1 MARSELRA
9 KPEGRSGLK
18 PPRGVSRTDDII
30 HDVLCRRDDCRGWAA
45 QMGRFTRAIR
55 GFFGRFLSG
64 VEQRNP
70 EILLENAVQDEL
82 DNLKKLQVAAARTM
96 AYEKML
102 SNDAASKQK
111 VIVARERQAR
121 ELASRG
127 QRGAAVEVVQQ
138 KQEAQASVAEIE
150 GRLEEARR
158 NSQEME
164 QAFRDQERRYNDVV
178 RERAALME
186 EHQRSRALRTA
197 NEARANISLSDS
209 SRDLDKARQSIRQ
222 TSYEAQAIG
231 ELGTSETERQIA
243 AAEIDIKRLDAER
256 ELETIELQMGLRDS
270 IEAGEPSEDVSA
282 EQPAEEVQVEQP
294 GEGEQESRG

>member
-1 MARSELRA
+1 
-9 KPEGRSGLK
+9 
-18 PPRGVSRTDDII
+18 
-30 HDVLCRRDDCRGWAA
+30 
-45 QMGRFTRAIR
+45 MGRFFRTIR
-55 GFFGRFLSG
+55 GFFGRLLTG

-102 SNDAASKQK
+102 TNDAASKQK
-111 VIVARERQAR
+111 VVTVKERQGR
-121 ELASRG
+121 ELAARG
-127 QRGAAVEVVQQ
+127 QREAAIEVVQQ
-138 KQEAQASVAEIE
+138 KQEAQTSLAEIE
-150 GRLEEARR
+150 ARIEEARK
-158 NSQEME
+158 NSEEVE

-197 NEARANISLSDS
+197 NEARSNISLSDS
-209 SRDLDKARQSIRQ
+209 SRDLEQARQAIRQ
-222 TSYEAQAIG
+222 TSYEAEAIG

>member
-1 MARSELRA
+1 
-9 KPEGRSGLK
+9 
-18 PPRGVSRTDDII
+18 
-30 HDVLCRRDDCRGWAA
+30 
-45 QMGRFTRAIR
+45 MGRFFRAIR
-55 GFFGRFLSG
+55 GFFGRFLTG

-127 QRGAAVEVVQQ
+127 QREAAVEVVQQ
-138 KQEAQASVAEIE
+138 KQEAQTSLAEIE

-186 EHQRSRALRTA
+186 EHQRARALRTA
-197 NEARANISLSDS
+197 NEARASISLSDS
-209 SRDLDKARQSIRQ
+209 SRDLDKARQAIRQ
-222 TSYEAQAIG
+222 SSYEAEAVR

-256 ELETIELQMGLRDS
+256 ELEMIELQMGLRDAES
-270 IEAGEPSEDVSA
+270 LEAAPSAGTEEV
-282 EQPAEEVQVEQP
+282 PAEEVPAEEVPAAEEQT
-294 GEGEQESRG
+294 EGEEGPRG

>member
-1 MARSELRA
+1 
-9 KPEGRSGLK
+9 
-18 PPRGVSRTDDII
+18 
-30 HDVLCRRDDCRGWAA
+30 
-45 QMGRFTRAIR
+45 MGRFTRAIR

-82 DNLKKLQVAAARTM
+82 ENLKKLQVAAARTM

-102 SNDAASKQK
+102 SNDAVTKQK
-111 VIVARERQAR
+111 TLAVKERQAR

-127 QRGAAVEVVQQ
+127 QREAAIEVVQQ
-138 KQEAQASVAEIE
+138 KQEAQASLTDIE
-150 GRLEEARR
+150 SRLEEARK
-158 NSQEME
+158 NSQELE
-164 QAFRDQERRYNDVV
+164 QAFRDQERRYNNVV

-197 NEARANISLSDS
+197 NEARSNISLSDS
-209 SRDLDKARQSIRQ
+209 SRDLEKARQSIRQ
-222 TSYEAQAIG
+222 ASYEAEAIG

-256 ELETIELQMGLRDS
+256 ELEMMEVQMGLREPEP
-270 IEAGEPSEDVSA
+270 IEAA
-282 EQPAEEVQVEQP
+282 PAEETANPQAEETEDEP
-294 GEGEQESRG
+294 RGQ

>member
-1 MARSELRA
+1 
-9 KPEGRSGLK
+9 
-18 PPRGVSRTDDII
+18 
-30 HDVLCRRDDCRGWAA
+30 
-45 QMGRFTRAIR
+45 MGRFTRAIR

-82 DNLKKLQVAAARTM
+82 ENLKKLQVAAARTM

-102 SNDAASKQK
+102 ANDAVTKQK
-111 VIVARERQAR
+111 TVAVKGRQAR

-127 QRGAAVEVVQQ
+127 QRAAAIEVVQQ
-138 KQEAQASVAEIE
+138 KQEAEASLIEIE
-150 GRLEEARR
+150 GRLEEARK
-158 NSQEME
+158 NSQELE

-209 SRDLDKARQSIRQ
+209 SRDLEKARQSIRQ
-222 TSYEAQAIG
+222 ASYEAQAIG

-256 ELETIELQMGLRDS
+256 ELEMMEVEMGLREPEK
-270 IEAGEPSEDVSA
+270 IEAPPTEEAAEPKI
-282 EQPAEEVQVEQP
+282 EETEENP
-294 GEGEQESRG
+294 RG

>member
-1 MARSELRA
+1 
-9 KPEGRSGLK
+9 
-18 PPRGVSRTDDII
+18 
-30 HDVLCRRDDCRGWAA
+30 
-45 QMGRFTRAIR
+45 MGRFTRAIR

-82 DNLKKLQVAAARTM
+82 ENLKKLQVAAARTM

-102 SNDAASKQK
+102 SNDAVTKQK
-111 VIVARERQAR
+111 TLAVKERQAR

-127 QRGAAVEVVQQ
+127 QRGAAIEVVQQ
-138 KQEAQASVAEIE
+138 KQEAEASLADI
-150 GRLEEARR
+150 EARLGEAR
-158 NSQEME
+158 KNSQELE

-197 NEARANISLSDS
+197 NEARSKISLSDS
-209 SRDLDKARQSIRQ
+209 SRDLEKARQSIRQ
-222 TSYEAQAIG
+222 ASYEAQAIG
-231 ELGTSETERQIA
+231 ELGTSDTERQIA

-256 ELETIELQMGLRDS
+256 ELELMEVQMGLREPEK
-270 IEAGEPSEDVSA
+270 IEAAPTEETAEP
-282 EQPAEEVQVEQP
+282 QIEETEENP
-294 GEGEQESRG
+294 RG

>member
-1 MARSELRA
+1 
-9 KPEGRSGLK
+9 
-18 PPRGVSRTDDII
+18 
-30 HDVLCRRDDCRGWAA
+30 
-45 QMGRFTRAIR
+45 MGRLLRAIR
-55 GFFGRFLSG
+55 GFFGSFLSG

-102 SNDAASKQK
+102 ANDAASKQK
-111 VIVARERQAR
+111 IIATRERQAR

-127 QRGAAVEVVQQ
+127 QRDAAIEVVQQ
-138 KQEAQASVAEIE
+138 KQEAQAQLAEIE
-150 GRLEEARR
+150 ARLDEAHK

-164 QAFRDQERRYNDVV
+164 QAFREQERRYNDVV

-186 EHQRSRALRTA
+186 EHQRARALRTA
-197 NEARANISLSDS
+197 NEARASISLSDS
-209 SRDLDKARQSIRQ
+209 SRDLDKARQAIRQ
-222 TSYEAQAIG
+222 SSYEAEAVR

-256 ELETIELQMGLRDS
+256 ELEMMELQMGLRDADS
-270 IEAGEPSEDVSA
+270 LEAAPSEV
-282 EQPAEEVQVEQP
+282 AEEVPAAEEQTQAQGERP
-294 GEGEQESRG
+294 PEGEEGSRG

>member
-1 MARSELRA
+1 M
-9 KPEGRSGLK
+9 LK
-18 PPRGVSRTDDII
+18 PPQGVPRTDDII
-30 HDVLCRRDDCRGWAA
+30 HDVLCRRDDCRGWAV

-82 DNLKKLQVAAARTM
+82 ENLKKLQVAAARTM

-102 SNDAASKQK
+102 ANDAVAKQK
-111 VIVARERQAR
+111 TLAVKERQAR

-127 QRGAAVEVVQQ
+127 QREAAIEVVQQ
-138 KQEAQASVAEIE
+138 KQEAQASLTEIE
-150 GRLEEARR
+150 SRLEDARK
-158 NSQEME
+158 NSQELE
-164 QAFRDQERRYNDVV
+164 QAFRDQDRRYNNVV

-197 NEARANISLSDS
+197 NEA
-209 SRDLDKARQSIRQ
+209 
-222 TSYEAQAIG
+222 EAIG

-256 ELETIELQMGLRDS
+256 ELEMMEVQMGLR
-270 IEAGEPSEDVSA
+270 EPE
-282 EQPAEEVQVEQP
+282 P
-294 GEGEQESRG
+294 

>member
-1 MARSELRA
+1 VLTSRQQ
-9 KPEGRSGLK
+9 GGVLK
-18 PPRGVSRTDDII
+18 PLKGVLRTDDII

-82 DNLKKLQVAAARTM
+82 ENLKKLQVAAARTM

-102 SNDAASKQK
+102 ANDAVAKQK
-111 VIVARERQAR
+111 TLAVKERQAR

-127 QRGAAVEVVQQ
+127 QREAAIEVVQQ
-138 KQEAQASVAEIE
+138 KQEAQASLTEIE
-150 GRLEEARR
+150 SRLEDARK
-158 NSQEME
+158 NSQELE
-164 QAFRDQERRYNDVV
+164 QAFRDQERRYNNVV

-197 NEARANISLSDS
+197 NEARSNISLSDS
-209 SRDLDKARQSIRQ
+209 SRDLEKARQSIRQ
-222 TSYEAQAIG
+222 ASFEAEAIG

-256 ELETIELQMGLRDS
+256 ELEMMEVQMGLREPEP
-270 IEAGEPSEDVSA
+270 IEAAPTEETAKP
-282 EQPAEEVQVEQP
+282 QAEETE
-294 GEGEQESRG
+294 EGPRGQ